1 MISILAQ
8 ERLLGATLGV
18 LFTGAVV
25 FEERRQIYNSIANT
39 QSQSLDHTPVREPIF
54 GKKSRSELAHSWNK
68 AVDQAFEPLIKSL
81 SSRGW

>member
-18 LFTGAVV
+18 LFTGAIV
-25 FEERRQIYNSIANT
+25 FEERRLIYNSISNT
-39 QSQSLDHTPVREPIF
+39 QSQSLHHTPVGEPIF

-68 AVDQAFEPLIKSL
+68 AVDQAFGPLIKSL